1 MIVHPN
7 YVIPVKVQIDTGRYV
22 YGHVK
27 TLTANSRG
35 NCRMRY
41 GNGKISE
48 RSADSII
55 PEPRG
60 FEVRAEQPI
69 ARTVN

>member
-1 MIVHPN
+1 MCVDE
-7 YVIPVKVQIDTGRYV
+7 YTIPVKVQIDTGRYV

-35 NCRMRY
+35 NCRIRY
-41 GNGKISE
+41 VNGKISE
-48 RSADSII
+48 RSADSLEH
-55 PEPRG
+55 EPRG

-69 ARTVN
+69 ARTEN